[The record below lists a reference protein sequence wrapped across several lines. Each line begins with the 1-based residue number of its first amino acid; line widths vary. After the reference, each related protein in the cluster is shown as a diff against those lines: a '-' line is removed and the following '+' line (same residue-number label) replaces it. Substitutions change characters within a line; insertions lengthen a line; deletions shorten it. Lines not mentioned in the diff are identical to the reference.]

1 MQPMK
6 WILQYL
12 CEHPDEFVESR
23 NEIIYNLDPDLP
35 ATFYLLMHTLRE
47 ALLVDKDQ
55 CHFEALPSLIDN
67 LYEVEEKRMNYVCM
81 VRKKKLRCEC
91 LKEDSNAL
99 EKRVEHIIVALKREI
114 MLQEIQKTP
123 FNATKCI
130 AALQFLFPLSP
141 NDGIGGPL
149 HPRPNYLKPLKYTD
163 SPRTV
168 LHELI
173 IEAEEA
179 TKDEADKRRKRRS
192 STRTRSPSPSPA
204 RADCLDP
211 LAKCEAL
218 QRQKEQIGWQSIRK
232 SLASYLD
239 TVDRHVKEMEAALFP
254 LKQEYKNMGISEGE
268 CVLDRVGLVVF
279 FRVALLRCVIWTCP
293 IQLTSHPP
301 LDPQIRPTHLCPP
314 FSDLPYLSPLP
325 CGHPRSRLPFDGPTD
340 DVAHPAVPERHD
352 AQEAWRARLR
362 GRRRLRLHLVVR
374 QPAHQTLQ
382 ARERRGRRG
391 THSAHSAHS
400 RQCHTAA
407 GY

>member
-1 MQPMK
+1 MK

-23 NEIIYNLDPDLP
+23 NEIIYTLINYLTDLDPDLP

-67 LYEVEEKRMNYVCM
+67 LYEVEEKRMNYICM

-192 STRTRSPSPSPA
+192 FTRTCSPSPSPA

-218 QRQKEQIGWQSIRK
+218 QQQKEQIGWQSIRK

-268 CVLDRVGLVVF
+268 CVLDRILKYDLHTSPISPISPPSPVDTHDPDYHSMAPLTTWPIPLFPNDTMRKRRGAPDSEVGDGCDSISSFVSPRTKRSKPESVEDAEEL
-279 FRVALLRCVIWTCP
+279 T
-293 IQLTSHPP
+293 QLTQLTHVSATPP
-301 LDPQIRPTHLCPP
+301 
-314 FSDLPYLSPLP
+314 
-325 CGHPRSRLPFDGPTD
+325 
-340 DVAHPAVPERHD
+340 PAIKKV
-352 AQEAWRARLR
+352 RA
-362 GRRRLRLHLVVR
+362 
-374 QPAHQTLQ
+374 
-382 ARERRGRRG
+382 
-391 THSAHSAHS
+391 
-400 RQCHTAA
+400 
-407 GY
+407 